1 MGGTQPQEM
10 AVFCEFCVSFHASLY
25 CMLTERTSAL
35 MFQNYEKYVNKSS
48 IFNKV
53 ALWGYNPFITNEFLL
68 FKVFN
73 HSTELE
79 ACSEPCQTSNVKGFA
94 RILIVFLGV
103 NYFRKTLR
111 LKYLAGF

>member
-1 MGGTQPQEM
+1 MV
-10 AVFCEFCVSFHASLY
+10 AFCEFCVSFHDYLY

-79 ACSEPCQTSNVKGFA
+79 ACSEPCQTSNVKSFA